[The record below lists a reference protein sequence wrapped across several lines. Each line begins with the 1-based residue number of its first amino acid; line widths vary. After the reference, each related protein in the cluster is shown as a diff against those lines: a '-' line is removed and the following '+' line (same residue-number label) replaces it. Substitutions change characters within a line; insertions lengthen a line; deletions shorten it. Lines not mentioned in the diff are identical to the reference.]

1 MTVND
6 ALNAAEKEL
15 AASGVD
21 GPRLT
26 ADLIMAHV
34 METGRAGVY
43 ARLRDELGAIEAERF
58 FGFVKR
64 RAGREPLQHITGRQ
78 EFFGL
83 EFEVTPDTL
92 VPRPET
98 ELVVSE
104 ALMRLAGTTG
114 ALVADIGTGSG
125 CIAVAVAVN
134 APGAEVYAV
143 DVSEAAL
150 AVAMRNAGRH
160 GVADR
165 VRFMLGDLLGP
176 LAGMGLEG
184 RLDVI
189 ASNPPYIPAADIP
202 GLQPEVLFDPNS
214 ALDGGPDG
222 LDVVRRI
229 VQGAL
234 MYLKPGGKLLV
245 EVGAGQSDAVRRM
258 VAETGGMS
266 VETVLLDFAGIERI
280 LVAEK
285 NNNMNGGIDCSP

>member
-6 ALNAAEKEL
+6 ALNAAEREL

-26 ADLIMAHV
+26 AELIMAHV

-43 ARLRDELGAIEAERF
+43 ARLRDELAAVEAERF
-58 FGFVKR
+58 FELVER

-83 EFEVTPDTL
+83 DFEVTPDTL

-98 ELVVSE
+98 ELVVTE
-104 ALMRLAGTTG
+104 ALKRVAGTTG

-134 APGAEVYAV
+134 APGAIVYAV
-143 DVSEAAL
+143 DVSGPAL
-150 AVAMRNAGRH
+150 AVAGRNAGRH

-165 VRFMLGDLLGP
+165 VRSMQGDLLGP

-189 ASNPPYIPAADIP
+189 VSNPPYIPAADIP
-202 GLQPEVLFDPNS
+202 GLQPEVLFDPDS

-229 VQGAL
+229 LRDAPAF
-234 MYLKPGGKLLV
+234 LKPGGALLV
-245 EVGAGQSDAVRRM
+245 EVGAGQSDAVM
-258 VAETGGMS
+258 QIVNETGGMS
-266 VETVLLDFAGIERI
+266 VDTFLVDFAGIERV
-280 LVAEK
+280 LVAAK
-285 NNNMNGGIDCSP
+285 K

>member
-1 MTVND
+1 VTVND
-6 ALNAAEKEL
+6 ALNAAEREL

-26 ADLIMAHV
+26 AELIMAHV

-43 ARLRDELGAIEAERF
+43 ARLRDELAAVEAERF
-58 FGFVKR
+58 FELVER

-83 EFEVTPDTL
+83 DFEVTPDTL

-98 ELVVSE
+98 ELAVTE
-104 ALMRLAGTTG
+104 ALTRVAGTTG

-134 APGAEVYAV
+134 APGAIVYAV
-143 DVSEAAL
+143 DVSGPAL
-150 AVAMRNAGRH
+150 AVAGRNAGRH

-165 VRFMLGDLLGP
+165 VRSMQGDLLGP

-189 ASNPPYIPAADIP
+189 VSNPPYIPAADIP
-202 GLQPEVLFDPNS
+202 GLQPEVLFDPDS

-229 VQGAL
+229 LRDAPAF
-234 MYLKPGGKLLV
+234 LKPGGALLV
-245 EVGAGQSDAVRRM
+245 EVGAGQSDAVM
-258 VAETGGMS
+258 QIVSETGGMS
-266 VETVLLDFAGIERI
+266 VDTFLVDFAGIERV
-280 LVAEK
+280 LVAAK
-285 NNNMNGGIDCSP
+285 K

>member
-6 ALNAAEKEL
+6 ALNAAEREL

-26 ADLIMAHV
+26 AELIMAHV

-43 ARLRDELGAIEAERF
+43 ARLRDELAAVEAERF
-58 FGFVKR
+58 FELVER

-83 EFEVTPDTL
+83 DFEVTPDTL

-98 ELVVSE
+98 ELVVTE
-104 ALMRLAGTTG
+104 ALKRVAGTTG

-134 APGAEVYAV
+134 APGAIVYAV
-143 DVSEAAL
+143 DVSGPAL
-150 AVAMRNAGRH
+150 AVAGRNAGRH

-165 VRFMLGDLLGP
+165 VRSMQGDLLGP

-189 ASNPPYIPAADIP
+189 VSNPPYIPAADIP
-202 GLQPEVLFDPNS
+202 GLQPEVQFDPDS

-229 VQGAL
+229 LRDAPAF
-234 MYLKPGGKLLV
+234 LKPGGALLV
-245 EVGAGQSDAVRRM
+245 EVGAGQSDAVM
-258 VAETGGMS
+258 QIVSETGGMS
-266 VETVLLDFAGIERI
+266 VDTFLVDFAGIERV
-280 LVAEK
+280 LVAAK
-285 NNNMNGGIDCSP
+285 K

>member
-1 MTVND
+1 VTVND
-6 ALNAAEKEL
+6 ALNAAEREL

-26 ADLIMAHV
+26 AELIMAHV

-43 ARLRDELGAIEAERF
+43 ARLRDELAAVEAERF
-58 FGFVKR
+58 FELVER

-83 EFEVTPDTL
+83 DFEVTPDTL

-98 ELVVSE
+98 ELVVTE
-104 ALMRLAGTTG
+104 ALKRVAGTTG

-134 APGAEVYAV
+134 APGAIVYAV
-143 DVSEAAL
+143 DVSGPAL
-150 AVAMRNAGRH
+150 AVAGRNAGRH

-165 VRFMLGDLLGP
+165 VRSMQGDLLGP

-189 ASNPPYIPAADIP
+189 VSNPPYIPAADIP
-202 GLQPEVLFDPNS
+202 GLQPEVLFDPDS

-229 VQGAL
+229 LRDAPAF
-234 MYLKPGGKLLV
+234 LKPGGALLV
-245 EVGAGQSDAVRRM
+245 EVGAGQSDAVM
-258 VAETGGMS
+258 QIVNETGGMS
-266 VETVLLDFAGIERI
+266 VDTFLVDFAGIERV
-280 LVAEK
+280 LVAAK
-285 NNNMNGGIDCSP
+285 K